1 MDNLTEIFTRLET
14 PFQIDLS
21 ELDKSVSKLDIGH
34 YTEAQLDLAD
44 SWMKAMKN
52 STTELLVKT
61 PGFDKVLLLDTLCEM
76 YRRRHPD
83 SSSSDSKIA
92 EFIRLHPYRTQQ
104 DSVRVKGWGKVYR
117 EDACM
122 PRDQTCSL
130 LHIRTTLEICT
141 DTILIVVKKS
151 LAR

>member
-104 DSVRVKGWGKVYR
+104 DSVRVKGWGRFATKMRAHHGIRLAHCYTYEQLLKYVQI
-117 EDACM
+117 
-122 PRDQTCSL
+122 PSSL
-130 LHIRTTLEICT
+130 
-141 DTILIVVKKS
+141 
-151 LAR
+151 